1 MSTRSGI
8 HARFK
13 ALSEAALF
21 LNSTL
26 DLSGILSKNLRFI
39 IDTLGVDRGTF
50 YLMDDER
57 GEIWSR
63 ILTGDEMTEIRLP
76 YGKGL
81 AGTVAQTGE
90 TILLEDAYQDPRFN
104 PDHDKRTGYRSR
116 SMLVLPVRN
125 NQGKQVA
132 VLQLI
137 NKRNGPFTK
146 DDAAFA
152 GLLGSIS
159 AVAIANA
166 MLHEENLRVASLRK
180 ELTIARDIQ
189 QQLLPRHLPSIP
201 GYTLLFHYQA
211 CNEVGGDY
219 LQIFPLESGSFLL
232 VIADVS
238 GHGIP
243 AALLVSTLHAAI
255 ESRLHDLGN
264 LALLAY
270 RLNHQIHRNAAS
282 GMYITFFAAMLNPV
296 TNELKW
302 VNAGHPSPVHVKHQ
316 VADCR
321 FPASGPPLGL
331 MRGIQYEEHSLNLQ
345 SGEQVALF
353 TDGITENFDDNDD
366 LFGEDRLGAYL
377 IGSSHLSPTNVVT
390 GLFKEID
397 RFTGD
402 KPADDDRAIL
412 ILKRS

>member
-1 MSTRSGI
+1 MSKRPGLQ
-8 HARFK
+8 ARFN

-26 DLSGILSKNLRFI
+26 DLSGILSKNLRYI
-39 IDTLGVDRGTF
+39 LDTLGVDRGTF
-50 YLMDDER
+50 YLMDEDR
-57 GEIWSR
+57 KEIWSR
-63 ILTGDEMTEIRLP
+63 IVTGEEMTEIRLP
-76 YGKGL
+76 FGKGL

-90 TILLEDAYQDPRFN
+90 TIILEDAYQDPRFN
-104 PDHDKRTGYRSR
+104 SENDKRTGYRSR

-125 NQGKQVA
+125 SQGKQVA

-137 NKRNGPFTK
+137 NKYNGPFTRE
-146 DDAAFA
+146 DADFA

-180 ELTIARDIQ
+180 ELNIARDIQ
-189 QQLLPRHLPSIP
+189 QQLLPRHLPSIQ
-201 GYTLLFHYQA
+201 GYSLLYHYQA

-219 LQIFPLESGSFLL
+219 LQVFPLENGSFLL

-282 GMYITFFAAMLNPV
+282 GMYITFFAAMLNPA
-296 TNELKW
+296 TNELRW
-302 VNAGHPSPVHVKHQ
+302 VNAGHPSPVYVTPDT
-316 VADCR
+316 ASCI

-331 MRGIQYEEHSLNLQ
+331 MRGIQYEEHSITLEPGGQ
-345 SGEQVALF
+345 IALF
-353 TDGITENFDDNDD
+353 TDGITENFNEDDD
-366 LFGEDRLGAYL
+366 LYGEERLGTYL
-377 IGSSHLSPTNVVT
+377 LTSSAMTPGELVT
-390 GLFKEID
+390 GLFNEID

-412 ILKRS
+412 IIRKS